1 MMKKREKI
9 QRNTIL
15 SLCKRNKRKRRKMG
29 KVFGSE
35 IRFYLKF
42 RFRDNERKTGND
54 FDTEGNISTEASFDQ
69 VIPIF
74 AIDFRGIS

>member
-42 RFRDNERKTGND
+42 RFREERKTGND
-54 FDTEGNISTEASFDQ
+54 FDTEGNISTEASYDQ

>member
-1 MMKKREKI
+1 
-9 QRNTIL
+9 
-15 SLCKRNKRKRRKMG
+15 MG

-42 RFRDNERKTGND
+42 RFREERKTGND
-54 FDTEGNISTEASFDQ
+54 FDTEGNISTEASCNQ

>member
-1 MMKKREKI
+1 
-9 QRNTIL
+9 
-15 SLCKRNKRKRRKMG
+15 MG

-54 FDTEGNISTEASFDQ
+54 FDTEGKYFN
-69 VIPIF
+69 
-74 AIDFRGIS
+74 RGFLRSGYSNLCDRFQRNFLT

>member
-1 MMKKREKI
+1 MKKREKI

-42 RFRDNERKTGND
+42 RFREERKTGND
-54 FDTEGNISTEASFDQ
+54 FDTEGNISTEASYDQ

>member
-1 MMKKREKI
+1 
-9 QRNTIL
+9 
-15 SLCKRNKRKRRKMG
+15 MG

-42 RFRDNERKTGND
+42 RFREERKTGND
-54 FDTEGNISTEASFDQ
+54 FDTEGNISTEASYDQ